1 MAWECAPM
9 QAEAKARNQDQ
20 QSSHR
25 CDHCPGKTPFRPDP
39 ESVQR
44 ARELHFE
51 PPLDEG
57 IRDIVLT
64 LVANGVETFESCEG
78 GWDHAFPEPTVRFEG
93 AASEG
98 LRAVSVALENGLP
111 VRRLR
116 QVWGFENNTIHGP
129 WWEMTFR
136 PPKDSPQRADRN
148 TTAIP
153 DAHKEAQTSK

>member
-1 MAWECAPM
+1 MASAKV
-9 QAEAKARNQDQ
+9 EA
-20 QSSHR
+20 R

-44 ARELHFE
+44 AKELHFE
-51 PPLDEG
+51 PPLDDG
-57 IRDIVLT
+57 IRDIVVT

-78 GWDHAFPEPTVRFEG
+78 GRGHSFPEPTVRFEG

-98 LRAVSVALENGLP
+98 LRAISVALENGLP

-116 QVWGFENNTIHGP
+116 HVWGFENNLIHCP

-136 PPKDSPQRADRN
+136 PPKDSLQWADRD
-148 TTAIP
+148 TTR
-153 DAHKEAQTSK
+153 KKRRK